1 MTYLALNA
9 VFIAVAV
16 IVLAIA
22 VMTRRLTRT
31 SAPAIVA
38 AVLVVFVM
46 TTVFDNL
53 MIAVGLFAY
62 TPQHTSGILIGLAP
76 IEDFGYPLAAAL
88 LLPAL
93 WLLFGGRE
101 DQGQQHLTHKRHPT
115 GGSDD

>member
-1 MTYLALNA
+1 MMYLALNA

-31 SAPAIVA
+31 SAPAILG
-38 AVLVVFVM
+38 AVIVVFIM
-46 TTVFDNL
+46 TAVFDNV
-53 MIAVGLFAY
+53 MIAVGLFGYA
-62 TPQHTSGILIGLAP
+62 QEHTSGILIGLAP

-93 WLLFGGRE
+93 WLLFGGKE
-101 DQGQQHLTHKRHPT
+101 DSSEPHATRDQQLL

>member
-1 MTYLALNA
+1 MTYLSLNA

-16 IVLAIA
+16 IVAIVA
-22 VMTRRLTRT
+22 VMTRRLTRR
-31 SAPAIVA
+31 SAPAIVGT
-38 AVLVVFVM
+38 VLVVFIM
-46 TTVFDNL
+46 TAVFDNL

-62 TPQHTSGILIGLAP
+62 TPQHTSGLLIGLAP

-101 DQGQQHLTHKRHPT
+101 DQRQQHRTPGRHVT
-115 GGSDD
+115 GGPDD